1 MKITIENGK
10 ETVINLSG
18 QLDTLTSIDLEKEI
32 APILQ
37 GEVQTVVLNGAE
49 LTYISS
55 AGLRLLLMLQKGMKN
70 KGGSFRL
77 KNIQNDI
84 MEILNITGFSHIL
97 EEAVTNVI
105 QYAYPDKKDQDIRI
119 DMSYENKRLTIV
131 ITDTGISFNP
141 LERQEPDLTLSL
153 EERPIGGLG
162 IYLVKQL
169 MTEVS
174 YSRSAGKNIL
184 TMAKDIC

>member
-1 MKITIENGK
+1 MDYLYFCLNEKTEWEHIMKITRENGK

-97 EEAVTNVI
+97 
-105 QYAYPDKKDQDIRI
+105 
-119 DMSYENKRLTIV
+119 TI
-131 ITDTGISFNP
+131 
-141 LERQEPDLTLSL
+141 E
-153 EERPIGGLG
+153 
-162 IYLVKQL
+162 
-169 MTEVS
+169 
-174 YSRSAGKNIL
+174 
-184 TMAKDIC
+184 

>member
-18 QLDTLTSIDLEKEI
+18 QVDTLTSIDLEKEI

-97 EEAVTNVI
+97 
-105 QYAYPDKKDQDIRI
+105 
-119 DMSYENKRLTIV
+119 TI
-131 ITDTGISFNP
+131 
-141 LERQEPDLTLSL
+141 E
-153 EERPIGGLG
+153 
-162 IYLVKQL
+162 
-169 MTEVS
+169 
-174 YSRSAGKNIL
+174 
-184 TMAKDIC
+184 

>member
-55 AGLRLLLMLQKGMKN
+55 APYTAKRDEEQRRL
-70 KGGSFRL
+70 FPA
-77 KNIQNDI
+77 
-84 MEILNITGFSHIL
+84 
-97 EEAVTNVI
+97 EE
-105 QYAYPDKKDQDIRI
+105 
-119 DMSYENKRLTIV
+119 
-131 ITDTGISFNP
+131 
-141 LERQEPDLTLSL
+141 
-153 EERPIGGLG
+153 
-162 IYLVKQL
+162 
-169 MTEVS
+169 
-174 YSRSAGKNIL
+174 YSE
-184 TMAKDIC
+184 

>member
-55 AGLRLLLMLQKGMKN
+55 AGLRLLQKGMKN

-97 EEAVTNVI
+97 
-105 QYAYPDKKDQDIRI
+105 
-119 DMSYENKRLTIV
+119 TI
-131 ITDTGISFNP
+131 
-141 LERQEPDLTLSL
+141 E
-153 EERPIGGLG
+153 
-162 IYLVKQL
+162 
-169 MTEVS
+169 
-174 YSRSAGKNIL
+174 
-184 TMAKDIC
+184 

>member
-18 QLDTLTSIDLEKEI
+18 QLDTLTSVDLEKEI

-37 GEVQTVVLNGAE
+37 GEAQTVVLDGAE

-55 AGLRLLLMLQKGMKN
+55 AGLRLLLTLQKGMN

-97 EEAVTNVI
+97 
-105 QYAYPDKKDQDIRI
+105 
-119 DMSYENKRLTIV
+119 TI
-131 ITDTGISFNP
+131 
-141 LERQEPDLTLSL
+141 E
-153 EERPIGGLG
+153 
-162 IYLVKQL
+162 
-169 MTEVS
+169 
-174 YSRSAGKNIL
+174 
-184 TMAKDIC
+184 

>member
-32 APILQ
+32 TLPSFR
-37 GEVQTVVLNGAE
+37 GKRKRVLNGAE

-55 AGLRLLLMLQKGMKN
+55 AGLRLLLTLQKGMKS

-77 KNIQNDI
+77 KNIQNEI

-97 EEAVTNVI
+97 
-105 QYAYPDKKDQDIRI
+105 
-119 DMSYENKRLTIV
+119 TI
-131 ITDTGISFNP
+131 
-141 LERQEPDLTLSL
+141 E
-153 EERPIGGLG
+153 
-162 IYLVKQL
+162 
-169 MTEVS
+169 
-174 YSRSAGKNIL
+174 
-184 TMAKDIC
+184 